1 MNLTNAQKAILSLRK
16 VDAVEYRFAKYFENA
31 RSIPELEEARKKGS
45 ELLSLIPS
53 DTLRKTYAET
63 LSKEY
68 NFKPQTVIQEASKLF
83 EENFEGEVHHV
94 RRVKLPKGVSREEF
108 NMYGFYMLNDGDR
121 TGIYFMNSNAKKAMA
136 ESNFTIR
143 PLFHI
148 YSQESDRNRRIY
160 EINNGHEKRL
170 MAPPSKTL
178 IKLEAFKEVVF
189 AEGNFL
195 FEGTAT
201 HLKKIVNYMSSR
213 FPRAV
218 EIANP
223 GWQKRSELFAF
234 ADGIYNGRKFLKADE
249 NGVVE
254 HKNEFFFLPA
264 FSRINEL
271 NAEDEDPH
279 EIDKKLIY
287 RESNIT
293 FAEYAKQCE
302 RVFGENG
309 VFGIAW
315 AVAAVFR
322 DFLWAENESFPLLF
336 LQGQK
341 ETGKSQLAW
350 ALSGIWFH
358 NHGPFNLNSG
368 TDAGFAGRMETF
380 SNCVSWF
387 DEYTNNIDETRFQ
400 GLKGSFD
407 GTGREKRQVSSRKK
421 NESDKVNNAVLVSGQ
436 YLPTRDDNALFSR
449 SVMLKFGSKHY
460 TDADKREFQKVK
472 QMREKGLSSVL
483 IEILRQR
490 EHIKAK
496 YAERSAELSAKFRAE
511 MEGEGLNFS
520 ERVMGNIITVY
531 TVADLVSDE
540 LKLPVALK
548 TFWKLCKEKVDEISS
563 EIGSTDSLATFW
575 KVFEFLHQAKAIE
588 VETDYNWESV
598 DSLKVQKG
606 RTDFETIVFKDE
618 NGIPQVTRVLFFSL
632 TKLHAL
638 YLKEHR
644 QQFNEVGL
652 RQNDLTNYFKNN
664 AAFIGSVKNYNF
676 GSRRS
681 TAWAF
686 KLDELP
692 LNLGQ
697 HTPDERSEP
706 QKPEPQ
712 QPQAEQMSTFDDD
725 ELAKMD
731 RYQSEY

>member
-1 MNLTNAQKAILSLRK
+1 LNLNQAHQAILNLPK
-16 VDAVEYRFAKYFENA
+16 VDAVEYRFSEYFKHA

-53 DTLRKTYAET
+53 ETLRRNYAET
-63 LSKEY
+63 LGKEY
-68 NFKPQTVIQEASKLF
+68 NFKPSIAIQESSKLF

-94 RRVKLPKGVSREEF
+94 KRVKLPKGVSREEF

-160 EINNGHEKRL
+160 EINNGLEKRL

-195 FEGTAT
+195 FEGTNV

-213 FPRAV
+213 FPRAT

-234 ADGIYNGRKFLKADE
+234 ADGIFDGRKFKKADE

-254 HKNEFFFLPA
+254 HKNEFYFLPA

-287 RESNIT
+287 RPSDIDFET
-293 FAEYAKQCE
+293 YAKQCF

-315 AVAAVFR
+315 TVAACFR
-322 DFLWAENESFPLLF
+322 DFLWAENESFPLMF

-350 ALSGIWFH
+350 ALAGIWFH

-380 SNCVSWF
+380 SNCLSWM

-407 GTGREKRQVSSRKK
+407 GTGREKRQISSRKK
-421 NESDKVNNAVLVSGQ
+421 NESDKVNNAVVISGQ

-449 SVMLKFGSKHY
+449 SILLKFANKHF
-460 TDADKREFQKVK
+460 TDQDKREFEKAK
-472 QMREKGLSSVL
+472 KMREKGLSTVL
-483 IEILRQR
+483 TDILKQR

-496 YAERSAELSAKFRAE
+496 YSERQSELSSQFRAE
-511 MEGEGLNFS
+511 MEAEGLNYS
-520 ERVMGNIITVY
+520 ERVMGNLITVY
-531 TVADLVSDE
+531 TVADLVSHE
-540 LKLPVALK
+540 LRLPIEL
-548 TFWKLCKEKVDEISS
+548 TEFWQLCKQKVDEISS

-575 KVFEFLHQAKAIE
+575 KVFEFLHQVEAIKP
-588 VETDYNWESV
+588 ETDYNWETV
-598 DSLKVQKG
+598 DQVKIQKG
-606 RTDFETIVFKDE
+606 RTDFENIVFRDE
-618 NGIPQVTRVLFFSL
+618 NGTPKPTRVLFFSL
-632 TKLHAL
+632 SKIHSM

-664 AAFIGSVKNYNF
+664 DAFVGSVKNHNF
-676 GSRRS
+676 GSYRS

-697 HTPDERSEP
+697 HTPAEGSEP
-706 QKPEPQ
+706 QNSEQ
-712 QPQAEQMSTFDDD
+712 NNQPEQMSSFSDD
-725 ELAKMD
+725 ELAEMND
-731 RYQSEY
+731 YQTKY